1 MMNYLMV
8 FVGGGIGSVM
18 RFGVGKIFSKYFTQ
32 FPLSTLISNLAAC
45 LIFAIAI
52 YYGSKELK
60 NEWITPFLIVG
71 LCGGFSTF
79 STFSFE
85 NFQLFNQ
92 GNYTLL
98 LLNILISIIPGILS
112 FYLVSD
118 KL

>member
-1 MMNYLMV
+1 MNYLLV
-8 FVGGGIGSVM
+8 FIGGGIGSVM
-18 RFGVGKIFSKYFTQ
+18 RFGVGKLFYKYFTQ

-45 LIFAIAI
+45 FIFALAI
-52 YYGSKELK
+52 YYGAKEVK
-60 NEWITPFLIVG
+60 DEWLGPFLLVG

-85 NFQLFNQ
+85 NFQLYQQ
-92 GNYTLL
+92 GSYALL
-98 LLNILISIIPGILS
+98 FMNVLISIIPGILC

>member
-1 MMNYLMV
+1 MNYLLV
-8 FVGGGIGSVM
+8 FIGGGIGSVM
-18 RFGVGKIFSKYFTQ
+18 RFSIGKLFSKYFTQ

-45 LIFAIAI
+45 CIFALAI
-52 YYGSKELK
+52 YYGAKEVK
-60 NEWITPFLIVG
+60 NEWLGPFLLVG

-85 NFQLFNQ
+85 NFQLYQQ
-92 GNYTLL
+92 GSYTLL
-98 LLNILISIIPGILS
+98 LLNIFISIIPGILC

>member
-1 MMNYLMV
+1 MNYLLV
-8 FVGGGIGSVM
+8 FIGGGIGSVM
-18 RFGVGKIFSKYFTQ
+18 RFGVGKAFSKYFTQ

-45 LIFAIAI
+45 LIFALAI
-52 YYGSKELK
+52 YYGAKEVK
-60 NEWITPFLIVG
+60 NEWITPFLIIG

-85 NFQLFNQ
+85 NFQLYQQ
-92 GNYTLL
+92 GSYALL
-98 LLNILISIIPGILS
+98 IANVFISIVPGILC